1 MHGGAIA
8 AASSK
13 GNLLQAL
20 MAVGRE
26 EGLMGY
32 WKGNLPQVRS
42 WLSAGCCAAAVAA
55 IPRHAYMHGFVCA
68 PGWAPN
74 RPLRVPDAF

>member
-20 MAVGRE
+20 IAVGRE

-42 WLSAGCCAAAVAA
+42 WLPGSCGGW
-55 IPRHAYMHGFVCA
+55 PRHRRGHPCSMRA
-68 PGWAPN
+68 
-74 RPLRVPDAF
+74 